1 MFIKTRIFVGIGA
14 SLYQYEVQDLLK
26 SIDEQFIT
34 FDKALASTLI
44 MKFSFLRLTNMKGV
58 REHIMQ
64 MRVIVAELKKLVVS
78 VDSSRSLI
86 TQIKING
93 ELMNS

>member
-93 ELMNS
+93 GLMNS